1 MKLQQKKLTKADMA
15 QLVLLLDRAA
25 ANTQLIP
32 RVIPFADTATPPTNT
47 VSATLAERGSRYG
60 DFRDHARLAQRLQD
74 CLREHTIVDGS
85 GIPYR
90 PWDNLTPVMKQAL
103 TVDADKNARI
113 LNGDPTYADNWHD
126 KQGYAKLVEDT
137 L

>member
-1 MKLQQKKLTKADMA
+1 MKYKKLSKAE
-15 QLVLLLDRAA
+15 QL
-25 ANTQLIP
+25 QLQELVDIIG
-32 RVIPFADTATPPTNT
+32 REIETPPTDT